1 MKRENYKQGVN
12 ADEEGESKKR
22 KREEKRGK
30 ERKNGVKVESAKD
43 KVRVLKR
50 VIEGEG

>member
-1 MKRENYKQGVN
+1 MEIKRENYTQGVN

-30 ERKNGVKVESAKD
+30 MGLKLRVEKI
-43 KVRVLKR
+43 KL
-50 VIEGEG
+50 EF